1 MKGIVREFYCFKS
14 QTAHFVV
21 LPLFYLLF
29 VLLFNPFALCD
40 YLDMGR
46 DLAQF
51 NLLMLTSIIFL
62 VTLVTRIVLWLL
74 RDAIHLTV
82 WHYLLWVA
90 AELLLCSAF
99 CALYLSLMAKEPFF
113 SKFVMCIGE
122 LTAILIF
129 PYAILALFLTVKGLL
144 EGEGPDDGSIV
155 KFRDET
161 QKLRFAVSAAD
172 LLYVEAHE
180 NYAHVFFV
188 DNGRVRQ
195 QKIRSTMKRLEE
207 VLERHGLVRC
217 QRAYIVNP
225 PHVKNVRR
233 DEAGFVFA
241 DLDTPGTPAI
251 PVSRTYYD
259 RLTSIL

>member
-1 MKGIVREFYCFKS
+1 MKGIVREFYCFKG
-14 QTAHFVV
+14 QVAHFIV

-46 DLAQF
+46 DLTQF

-90 AELLLCSAF
+90 GELILCSAF
-99 CALYLSLMAKEPFF
+99 CALYLSLMAKDPFF
-113 SKFVMCIGE
+113 AKFVVCIGE
-122 LTAILIF
+122 LTSILVF
-129 PYAILALFLTVKGLL
+129 PYSLLALSFTVKGLI
-144 EGEGPDDGSIV
+144 EGEGQDDGNIV

-180 NYAHVFFV
+180 NYAYVFFV

-225 PHVKNVRR
+225 LHVKNVRR